1 MNSTPPA
8 ARLHASAVS
17 WPVSPWC
24 DPMRSLRDTSISWP
38 VRSTPSE
45 RSMRATS
52 RATVVL
58 PVPGLPRKSMCSV
71 ESAGM
76 GRPASLRSF
85 RSLSCAIS
93 CFTNCLTDAIPT
105 MASSLASTSEMEVGS
120 PASVGS
126 TKSASSSVVSVP
138 RETVPIAKTR
148 LVWRPMA
155 ASTMLRT
162 SRPLPLLTSPALMMV
177 CTREVRRGSSSA
189 SSMEKP
195 LSRVIC
201 RQIPAISCGE

>member
-1 MNSTPPA
+1 MPPSAPSTTCFVLIAVWPA
-8 ARLHASAVS
+8 YPATSCARSTS
-17 WPVSPWC
+17 TKWPRRR
-24 DPMRSLRDTSISWP
+24 MRSTLNIW
-38 VRSTPSE
+38 
-45 RSMRATS
+45 ATM